1 MKFPNAYKG
10 VKKLYLIAIIGLF
23 VTIAGLVSVALLALC
38 DNNEGLKNAGLGIGS
53 GVAILALIL
62 FIVQM
67 VGLNQASKDELN
79 FRTAFRVIIL
89 SIILGLAGSIF
100 GAINNDVAKEVGKY
114 VAIASDAASLV
125 ALEYTFRGIM
135 GLSDKYGNQEMHQQ
149 GQKLIFTIWVLWCV
163 AMGLRIVGNI
173 FNTNAADW
181 VKILVAV
188 VTIVAAIAEIVV
200 TLITYV
206 YYRKAVKMLEK

>member
-1 MKFPNAYKG
+1 M
-10 VKKLYLIAIIGLF
+10 
-23 VTIAGLVSVALLALC
+23 LALC

-100 GAINNDVAKEVGKY
+100 SAINNDVAKEVGKY

-149 GQKLIFTIWVLWCV
+149 GQKLIFIIWILWCV